1 MVGGEADFPAGGL
14 PYAELSAVL
23 PVEILADA
31 VAPLDAQ
38 GGKQTAKKAIAILL
52 AKNQGFHEPT
62 GKERDALLVG
72 FAMRRK
78 VIYGAAFDAVR
89 ISRPVDLR
97 EPAQIAA
104 NMDAIELFE
113 VKSTNR
119 TVIGPD
125 FGGYFFALSTAE
137 LLVAQ
142 SLREQ
147 FRFAFVNTL
156 TGDHLEMSLRE
167 VFARARGIYPTWSIR
182 F

>member
-1 MVGGEADFPAGGL
+1 MAEGETDPS
-14 PYAELSAVL
+14 LSDVVPVL
-23 PVEILADA
+23 PGEIAAGLMVNPD
-31 VAPLDAQ
+31 VPSEPQ
-38 GGKQTAKKAIAILL
+38 GGKQTAKKAIAILV

-78 VIYGAAFDAVR
+78 VIYGAAFDIVR
-89 ISRPVDLR
+89 MSRPINLADPS
-97 EPAQIAA
+97 EIAA
-104 NMDAIELFE
+104 NMGALELFE

-119 TVIGPD
+119 TVVAPD
-125 FGGYFFALSTAE
+125 FSGYFFALTTAE

-147 FRFAFVNTL
+147 FRFAFVNIL
-156 TGDHLEMSLRE
+156 TGDHLELTLRE
-167 VFARARGIYPTWSIR
+167 VFARSRGIYPTWSIR